1 MYVMQI
7 LRSAALGA
15 ALIFVLS
22 SSLAAPAPY
31 YQYRSKLTGELAC
44 SPTPL
49 GEGWV
54 RSNGPYRD
62 ARCEKLIVVK

>member
-1 MYVMQI
+1 MGVMQI
-7 LRSAALGA
+7 LRPAALGA

-62 ARCEKLIVVK
+62 ARCEKRIVVK

>member
-1 MYVMQI
+1 MGGMQI
-7 LRSAALGA
+7 LRPAALGV
-15 ALIFVLS
+15 ALILVLS
-22 SSLAAPAPY
+22 SSLAGPAPY

-54 RSNGPYRD
+54 KSSGPYRD
-62 ARCEKLIVVK
+62 AR

>member
-1 MYVMQI
+1 MGVMQI

-15 ALIFVLS
+15 ALALVLS
-22 SSLAAPAPY
+22 SSLAGPAPY
-31 YQYRSKLTGELAC
+31 YQYRSKLTGALAC

-62 ARCEKLIVVK
+62 AHCEKPVLVK

>member
-1 MYVMQI
+1 MDIMQI

-15 ALIFVLS
+15 ALIAVVAS
-22 SSLAAPAPY
+22 TLAAPAPY
-31 YQYRSKLTGELAC
+31 YQWRSKLTGALAC

-54 RSNGPYRD
+54 KATGPYRD
-62 ARCEKLIVVK
+62 ARCEKPIVVK

>member
-1 MYVMQI
+1 MQI
-7 LRSAALGA
+7 LRSVALGA
-15 ALIFVLS
+15 ALALILS

-31 YQYRSKLTGELAC
+31 YQWRSTLTGELAC

-62 ARCEKLIVVK
+62 ARCEKLIVVKS

>member
-1 MYVMQI
+1 MGVMQI
-7 LRSAALGA
+7 LRSAVLGTALA
-15 ALIFVLS
+15 VVFS

-31 YQYRSKLTGELAC
+31 YQWRSKLTGALAC

-54 RSNGPYRD
+54 KATGPYRD
-62 ARCEKLIVVK
+62 ARCEKPIVVK

>member
-1 MYVMQI
+1 MDIMQI

-15 ALIFVLS
+15 ALMVVVA

-31 YQYRSKLTGELAC
+31 YQWRSKLTGALAC

-54 RSNGPYRD
+54 KSNGPYRD
-62 ARCEKLIVVK
+62 ARCEKPIVVK